1 MLRALLSATRS
12 AKQDDPWDLAGRV
25 ARLEAAHRA
34 HCDQPDLLLVRRAYR
49 IAEQMH
55 RGQARKSGEP
65 YITHPIAVATIL
77 ADLGVDTA
85 TVAAGLLHDT
95 VEDTSYSLEAL
106 RSDFGGEIA
115 VMVDGVTKLDKIH
128 LGSAAEAETF
138 RKLVLTAGQDIR
150 VMVIK
155 LADRLHNM
163 RTIKFK
169 KRPSQIR
176 IAEATRDVLIPLAD
190 RLGLYVIKRE
200 LEDIVLE
207 TLEPE
212 VFQRI
217 KEHLGSDTDRKRQI
231 AAIIPQVRRALRGYK
246 VNAKLLDRPRHPY
259 SVFREMQKHPGTGPA
274 DPPRLVVVVDGPAT
288 ECYAA
293 LGAIHQLWKPIGG
306 KFRDLIAA
314 RKFNLYQSLHT
325 AVDGPGGQSVEF
337 LIRTREMHETAE
349 IGIVAGLK
357 EPGSDPAQVQLP
369 WLRRL
374 LDWQHEIADSGQ
386 FLDSLRCDLADQD
399 ILVFS
404 EHGRQLM
411 VPKHATPVD
420 VAYCSDPT
428 AGHRLIA
435 AYVNGEIAPL
445 SRPLKDGDS
454 VELVLTNEQPYGPSK
469 QWLEHAKTPEAQL
482 HINDWFDS
490 RDTDDLEGSGEF
502 PVIPMQRFEDELKTG
517 KNRLWR
523 SLIKRGR
530 GLAGEQPLHGVA
542 SSLGFPDLDSM
553 YLALAREKLD
563 PDELAEKLI
572 TTVDR
577 F

>member
-1 MLRALLSATRS
+1 MLRALLSATRT
-12 AKQDDPWDLAGRV
+12 ARPDDPWDLAGKV
-25 ARLEAAHRA
+25 AQLEAAHRA
-34 HCDQPDLLLVRRAYR
+34 HFAQPDLLLVRRAYR

-55 RGQARKSGEP
+55 RGQARRSGEP
-65 YITHPIAVATIL
+65 YITHPIAVSTIL
-77 ADLGVDTA
+77 ADLGVDTP
-85 TVAAGLLHDT
+85 TIAAGLLHDT
-95 VEDTSYSLEAL
+95 VEDTPYSLEAL
-106 RSDFGGEIA
+106 RGDFGDEIA

-138 RKLVLTAGQDIR
+138 RKLVLTAGRDIR
-150 VMVIK
+150 VMIIK

-176 IAEATRDVLIPLAD
+176 IAEATQDVLIPLAD

-207 TLEPE
+207 TLQPE

-217 KEHLGSDTDRKRQI
+217 KEHLGSDTDRKRQVEQI
-231 AAIIPQVRRALRGYK
+231 APQVRRALREFK
-246 VNAKLLDRPRHPY
+246 VAARLLDRPRHPY
-259 SVFREMQKHPGTGPA
+259 SVYREMQKHPGTGPA
-274 DPPRLVVVVDGPAT
+274 DPPRMVIVVDGPLT
-288 ECYAA
+288 DCYAA
-293 LGAIHQLWKPIGG
+293 LGAIHKLWKPVGG

-314 RKFNLYQSLHT
+314 KKFNLYQSIHT
-325 AVDGPGGQSVEF
+325 AVAGPGGQSIEF

-349 IGIVAGLK
+349 VGIVAGLRQSGGNQR
-357 EPGSDPAQVQLP
+357 EIQLP
-369 WLRRL
+369 WLQRL
-374 LDWQHEIADSGQ
+374 LDWQHEVADSGQ

-399 ILVFS
+399 ILVFTRDG
-404 EHGRQLM
+404 EQLT
-411 VPKHATPVD
+411 VPKASTPVD
-420 VAYCSDPT
+420 VAYCSGPSK
-428 AGHRLIA
+428 GHRLIA

-445 SRPLKDGDS
+445 SQPLRDGDT
-454 VELVLTNEQPYGPSK
+454 VELVLTTEQPYGPSK

-482 HINDWFDS
+482 HINDWFGAI
-490 RDTDDLEGSGEF
+490 DDLDSTGEL
-502 PVIPMQRFEDELKTG
+502 PVIPMQRFEDELKAG

-523 SLIKRGR
+523 SLIARGR

-542 SSLGFPDLDSM
+542 SSLGYPDLDSL

-563 PDELAEKLI
+563 PDELADKLI

-577 F
+577 Y

>member
-1 MLRALLSATRS
+1 M
-12 AKQDDPWDLAGRV
+12 
-25 ARLEAAHRA
+25 
-34 HCDQPDLLLVRRAYR
+34 LLVRRAYR

-55 RGQARKSGEP
+55 RGQARRSGEP

-77 ADLGVDTA
+77 AELGVDTA
-85 TVAAGLLHDT
+85 TIAAGLLHDT

-106 RSDFGGEIA
+106 RGDFGDEIA

-138 RKLVLTAGQDIR
+138 RKLVLTAGRDIR

-176 IAEATRDVLIPLAD
+176 IAEATKDVLIPLAD

-212 VFQRI
+212 IFQKI
-217 KEHLGSDTDRKRQI
+217 KEHLGSESDRDRQVAVI
-231 AAIIPQVRRALRGYK
+231 APQVRRALRDFK
-246 VNAKLLDRPRHPY
+246 VTARLLDRPRHPY
-259 SVFREMQKHPGTGPA
+259 SIYREMQKHPGTGPA
-274 DPPRLVVVVDGPAT
+274 DPPRLVIVVDGPAT
-288 ECYAA
+288 DCYAA
-293 LGAIHQLWKPIGG
+293 LGAIHKVWKPVGG

-314 RKFNLYQSLHT
+314 KKFNLYQSIHT
-325 AVDGPGGQSVEF
+325 AVAGPGDTTVEF
-337 LIRTREMHETAE
+337 LIRTKEMHETAE
-349 IGIVAGLK
+349 VGIVAGLRQSGANPV
-357 EPGSDPAQVQLP
+357 EIQLP
-369 WLRRL
+369 WLQRL

-399 ILVFS
+399 ILVFTRDG
-404 EHGRQLM
+404 EQLM
-411 VPKHATPVD
+411 VPKASTPVD
-420 VAYCSDPT
+420 VAYCSGPSK
-428 AGHRLIA
+428 GHRLIA

-445 SRPLKDGDS
+445 SQSLRDGDT
-454 VELVLTNEQPYGPSK
+454 VELVLTTEQPYGPSK
-469 QWLEHAKTPEAQL
+469 QWLDHAKTPEAQL
-482 HINDWFDS
+482 HINDWLGSADDGDS
-490 RDTDDLEGSGEF
+490 TGEL
-502 PVIPMQRFEDELKTG
+502 PIIPMQRFEDELKAG

-523 SLIKRGR
+523 SLIARGR

-542 SSLGFPDLDSM
+542 SSLGYPDLDSL

>member
-1 MLRALLSATRS
+1 MLRALLSATRT
-12 AKQDDPWDLAGRV
+12 ARPDDPWDLAGKV
-25 ARLEAAHRA
+25 AQLEAAHRA
-34 HCDQPDLLLVRRAYR
+34 HFAQPDMLLVRRAYR

-55 RGQARKSGEP
+55 RGQARRSGEP
-65 YITHPIAVATIL
+65 YITHPIAVSTIL
-77 ADLGVDTA
+77 ADLGVDTP
-85 TVAAGLLHDT
+85 TIAAGLLHDT
-95 VEDTSYSLEAL
+95 VEDTPYSLEAL
-106 RSDFGGEIA
+106 RGDFGDEIA

-138 RKLVLTAGQDIR
+138 RKLVLTAGRDIR
-150 VMVIK
+150 VMIIK

-176 IAEATRDVLIPLAD
+176 IAEATQDVLIPLAD

-207 TLEPE
+207 TLQPE

-217 KEHLGSDTDRKRQI
+217 KEHIGSDTDRKRQVEHI
-231 AAIIPQVRRALRGYK
+231 APQVRRALREFK
-246 VNAKLLDRPRHPY
+246 VAARLLDRPRHPY
-259 SVFREMQKHPGTGPA
+259 SVYREMQKHPGTGPA
-274 DPPRLVVVVDGPAT
+274 DPPRMVIVVDGPLT
-288 ECYAA
+288 DCYAA
-293 LGAIHQLWKPIGG
+293 LGAIHKLWKPVGG

-314 RKFNLYQSLHT
+314 RKFNLYQSIHT
-325 AVDGPGGQSVEF
+325 AVAGPGGQSVEF

-349 IGIVAGLK
+349 VGIVAGLRQSGGDQM
-357 EPGSDPAQVQLP
+357 EIQLP
-369 WLRRL
+369 WLQRL
-374 LDWQHEIADSGQ
+374 LDWQHEVADSGQ

-399 ILVFS
+399 ILVFTG
-404 EHGRQLM
+404 EGEQLT
-411 VPKHATPVD
+411 VPKASTPVD
-420 VAYCSDPT
+420 VAYCSGPSK
-428 AGHRLIA
+428 GHRLIA

-445 SRPLKDGDS
+445 SQSLRDGDT
-454 VELVLTNEQPYGPSK
+454 VELVLTAEQPYGPSK
-469 QWLEHAKTPEAQL
+469 QWLDHAKTPEAQL
-482 HINDWFDS
+482 HINDWFGAV
-490 RDTDDLEGSGEF
+490 DDLDSTGEL
-502 PVIPMQRFEDELKTG
+502 PVIPMQRFEDELKAG

-523 SLIKRGR
+523 SLIARGR

-542 SSLGFPDLDSM
+542 SSLGYPDLDSL

-577 F
+577 Y

>member
-1 MLRALLSATRS
+1 MLRALLSATRP

-25 ARLEAAHRA
+25 ARLESAHRA
-34 HCDQPDLLLVRRAYR
+34 RWETPDLLLVRRAYR

-77 ADLGVDTA
+77 AELGVDTA

-106 RSDFGGEIA
+106 RSDFGTEIA

-128 LGSAAEAETF
+128 LGSDAEAETF
-138 RKLVLTAGQDIR
+138 RKLVLTAGRDIR

-169 KRPSQIR
+169 KRASQIR

-212 VFQRI
+212 TFQRI
-217 KEHLGSDTDRKRQI
+217 TEHLGSESDRHRQVAQI
-231 AAIIPQVRRALRGYK
+231 VPQVRRALRSYK
-246 VNAKLLDRPRHPY
+246 VSAKLLDRPRHPY
-259 SVFREMQKHPGTGPA
+259 SVYREMQKHPGTGPA
-274 DPPRLVVVVDGPAT
+274 DPPRMVVVVDGEVT
-288 ECYAA
+288 DCYAA
-293 LGAIHQLWKPIGG
+293 LGAIHGVWKPIGG

-314 RKFNLYQSLHT
+314 KKFNLYQSLHT
-325 AVDGPGGQSVEF
+325 AVNGPGETSVEF
-337 LIRTREMHETAE
+337 LIRTKEMHDTAE
-349 IGIVAGLK
+349 IGIIAGLK
-357 EPGSDPAQVQLP
+357 EPGADPAKVQLP

-374 LDWQHEIADSGQ
+374 LDWQKEIADSGQ

-399 ILVFS
+399 ILVFAGD
-404 EHGRQLM
+404 GRQAM

-420 VAYCSDPT
+420 VAYCSGPST
-428 AGHRLIA
+428 GHRLIA
-435 AYVNGEIAPL
+435 ANVNGEIAPL
-445 SRPLKDGDS
+445 SQPLRDGDS

-490 RDTDDLEGSGEF
+490 HADGDPDGTGEL
-502 PVIPMQRFEDELKTG
+502 PVVPMQAFEDELKSG

-523 SLIKRGR
+523 SLIRRGR
-530 GLAGEQPLHGVA
+530 GLAGDQPLHGVA
-542 SSLGFPDLDSM
+542 SSLGYPDLDSM

-563 PDELAEKLI
+563 ADELAEKLI

-577 F
+577 Y

>member
-12 AKQDDPWDLAGRV
+12 AKPDDPWDLAGKV
-25 ARLEAAHRA
+25 AQLEAAHRA
-34 HCDQPDLLLVRRAYR
+34 HCEQPDLLLVRRAYR

-55 RGQARKSGEP
+55 RGQARRSGEP

-77 ADLGVDTA
+77 ADLGVDTP
-85 TVAAGLLHDT
+85 TIAAGLLHDT

-106 RSDFGGEIA
+106 RGDFGDEIA

-138 RKLVLTAGQDIR
+138 RKLVLTAGRDIR

-176 IAEATRDVLIPLAD
+176 IAEATQDVLIPLAD

-207 TLEPE
+207 TLEPDI
-212 VFQRI
+212 FQRI
-217 KEHLGSDTDRKRQI
+217 KEHLGSESDRGRQVAVI
-231 AAIIPQVRRALRGYK
+231 APQVRRALREFK
-246 VNAKLLDRPRHPY
+246 VAARLLDRPRHPY
-259 SVFREMQKHPGTGPA
+259 SIFREMQKHPGTGPA
-274 DPPRLVVVVDGPAT
+274 DPPRLVIVVDGPAT
-288 ECYAA
+288 DCYAA
-293 LGAIHQLWKPIGG
+293 LGAIHRLWKPVGG

-314 RKFNLYQSLHT
+314 KKFNLYQSIHT
-325 AVDGPGGQSVEF
+325 AVAGPGGSTIEF

-349 IGIVAGLK
+349 IGIVAGLRRS
-357 EPGSDPAQVQLP
+357 GTDPVEVQLP
-369 WLRRL
+369 WLQRL
-374 LDWQHEIADSGQ
+374 LEWQNEIADSGQ
-386 FLDSLRCDLADQD
+386 FLHSLRCDLADQD
-399 ILVFS
+399 ILVFTG
-404 EHGRQLM
+404 EGEQLL
-411 VPKHATPVD
+411 VPKASTPVD
-420 VAYCSDPT
+420 VAYCSGPSK
-428 AGHRLIA
+428 GHRLIA

-445 SRPLKDGDS
+445 AQSLRDGDS
-454 VELVLTNEQPYGPSK
+454 VELVLTTEQPYGPSK
-469 QWLEHAKTPEAQL
+469 QWLDHAKTPEAQL
-482 HINDWFDS
+482 HINDWFGAVEDLDS
-490 RDTDDLEGSGEF
+490 TGEL
-502 PVIPMQRFEDELKTG
+502 PVIPMQRFEDELKAG

-523 SLIKRGR
+523 SLIARGR
-530 GLAGEQPLHGVA
+530 GLSGEQPLHGVA
-542 SSLGFPDLDSM
+542 SSLGFPDLDSL

-577 F
+577 Y

>member
-12 AKQDDPWDLAGRV
+12 AKPDDPWDLAGKV
-25 ARLEAAHRA
+25 AQLEAAHRA
-34 HCDQPDLLLVRRAYR
+34 HCEQPDMLLVRRAYR

-55 RGQARKSGEP
+55 RGQARRSGEP

-85 TVAAGLLHDT
+85 TIAAGLLHDT

-106 RSDFGGEIA
+106 RSDFGDEIA

-138 RKLVLTAGQDIR
+138 RKLVLTAGRDIR

-176 IAEATRDVLIPLAD
+176 IAEATKDVLIPLAD

-217 KEHLGSDTDRKRQI
+217 REHLGSDTDRKRQVAVI
-231 AAIIPQVRRALRGYK
+231 VPQVRKALREFK
-246 VNAKLLDRPRHPY
+246 VAATLHDRPRHPY
-259 SVFREMQKHPGTGPA
+259 SIYREMQKHPGTGPS
-274 DPPRLVVVVDGPAT
+274 DPPRLVIVVDGPT
-288 ECYAA
+288 TDCYAA
-293 LGAIHQLWKPIGG
+293 LGAIHKLWKPVGG

-314 RKFNLYQSLHT
+314 RKFNLYQSIHT
-325 AVDGPGGQSVEF
+325 AVAGPGGTPIEF

-349 IGIVAGLK
+349 VGIVAGLRRA
-357 EPGSDPAQVQLP
+357 GTDPVEIQLP
-369 WLRRL
+369 WLQRL
-374 LDWQHEIADSGQ
+374 LDWQHEVADSGQ

-399 ILVFS
+399 ILVFTGD
-404 EHGRQLM
+404 GRQLT
-411 VPKHATPVD
+411 VPKASTPVD
-420 VAYCSDPT
+420 VAYCSGP
-428 AGHRLIA
+428 AKGHRLIA

-445 SRPLKDGDS
+445 SQGLRDGDT
-454 VELVLTNEQPYGPSK
+454 VELVLTTEQPYGPSK

-482 HINDWFDS
+482 HINDWFAAIDDVDS
-490 RDTDDLEGSGEF
+490 TGEL
-502 PVIPMQRFEDELKTG
+502 PIIPMQRFEDELKAG

-523 SLIKRGR
+523 SLIARGR

-542 SSLGFPDLDSM
+542 SSLGFPDLDSL

-563 PDELAEKLI
+563 PDELADKLI

-577 F
+577 Y

>member
-25 ARLEAAHRA
+25 AELESAHRA
-34 HCDQPDLLLVRRAYR
+34 HCEQPDLLLVRRAYR

-138 RKLVLTAGQDIR
+138 RKLVLTAGRDIR

-212 VFQRI
+212 IFQKI
-217 KEHLGSDTDRKRQI
+217 QEHIGSDTDRNRQV
-231 AAIIPQVRRALRGYK
+231 AAIVPQVRRALRGYK
-246 VNAKLLDRPRHPY
+246 VNARLLDRPRHPY
-259 SVFREMQKHPGTGPA
+259 SVYREMQKHPGTGPA
-274 DPPRLVVVVDGPAT
+274 DPPRLVVVVEGPPT

-293 LGAIHQLWKPIGG
+293 LGAIHQQWKPIGG
-306 KFRDLIAA
+306 KFRDLIATQ
-314 RKFNLYQSLHT
+314 KFNLYQSLHT
-325 AVDGPGGQSVEF
+325 AVNGPAGANVEF
-337 LIRTREMHETAE
+337 LIRTKEMHQTAE
-349 IGIVAGLK
+349 IGIVAGL
-357 EPGSDPAQVQLP
+357 SDPDSNPAEVQLP

-374 LDWQHEIADSGQ
+374 LDWQHEVADSGQ

-399 ILVFS
+399 ILVFA
-404 EHGRQLM
+404 GDGDQVL
-411 VPKHATPVD
+411 VPKASTPVD
-420 VAYCSDPT
+420 VAYCTGPAT
-428 AGHRLIA
+428 GHRLIA

-445 SRPLKDGDS
+445 SQALRDGDS

-469 QWLEHAKTPEAQL
+469 QWLEHTKTPEAQL
-482 HINDWFDS
+482 HINGWFDS
-490 RDTDDLEGSGEF
+490 AVDIDSTGEL
-502 PVIPMQRFEDELKTG
+502 PVIPMQRFEDELKAG

-523 SLIKRGR
+523 SLIARGR
-530 GLAGEQPLHGVA
+530 GLAGDRPLHNMA
-542 SSLGFPDLDSM
+542 SSLGFPDLDSL

>member
-1 MLRALLSATRS
+1 MLSATRS
-12 AKQDDPWDLAGRV
+12 ARQEDPWNLAGRV
-25 ARLEAAHRA
+25 AELEAAHRA
-34 HCDQPDLLLVRRAYR
+34 NWREPDLLLVRRAYR

-65 YITHPIAVATIL
+65 YITHPIAVSTIL
-77 ADLGVDTA
+77 AELGVDTS
-85 TVAAGLLHDT
+85 TIAAGLLHDT
-95 VEDTSYSLEAL
+95 VEDTSYSLESL

-115 VMVDGVTKLDKIH
+115 IMVDGVTKLDKIH

-138 RKLVLTAGQDIR
+138 RKLVLTAGRDIR

-169 KRPSQIR
+169 KRASQIR
-176 IAEATRDVLIPLAD
+176 IAEATKDVLIPLAD

-212 VFQRI
+212 VFTRI
-217 KEHLGSDTDRKRQI
+217 REHLGSDTDRLRQVAEI
-231 AAIIPQVRRALRGYK
+231 VPQVRRALRAYK
-246 VNAKLLDRPRHPY
+246 VSAKLIDRPRHPY
-259 SVFREMQKHPGTGPA
+259 SVYREMQKHPGTGPA
-274 DPPRLVVVVDGPAT
+274 DPPRLVVVVDGPLT
-288 ECYAA
+288 DCYAA
-293 LGAIHQLWKPIGG
+293 LGAIHAQWKPVGG

-314 RKFNLYQSLHT
+314 KKFNLYQSLHT
-325 AVDGPGGQSVEF
+325 AVNGPGGTNVEF
-337 LIRTREMHETAE
+337 LIRTKEMHETAE

-357 EPGSDPAQVQLP
+357 DPGADPAQVQLP

-399 ILVFS
+399 ILVFT
-404 EHGRQLM
+404 GRGEQVM
-411 VPKHATPVD
+411 VPKHASPVD
-420 VAYCSDPT
+420 VAYCSGPST
-428 AGHRLIA
+428 GHRLIA

-445 SRPLKDGDS
+445 SQPLKDGDS
-454 VELVLTNEQPYGPSK
+454 IELVLTNEQPYGPSK

-482 HINDWFDS
+482 HIGDWFDS
-490 RDTDDLEGSGEF
+490 REDLENTGEL
-502 PVIPMQRFEDELKTG
+502 PVVPMQRFEDEVKDG

-523 SLIKRGR
+523 SLIRRGR

-542 SSLGFPDLDSM
+542 SSLGYPDLDSM

-563 PDELAEKLI
+563 PDELADKLI

-577 F
+577 Y

>member
-12 AKQDDPWDLAGRV
+12 AKPDDPWDLAGKV
-25 ARLEAAHRA
+25 GQLEAAHRA
-34 HCDQPDLLLVRRAYR
+34 HCEQPDMLLVRRAYR

-55 RGQARKSGEP
+55 RGQARRSGEP

-77 ADLGVDTA
+77 ADLGVDTP
-85 TVAAGLLHDT
+85 TIAAGLLHDT

-106 RSDFGGEIA
+106 RGDFGDEIA

-138 RKLVLTAGQDIR
+138 RKLVLTAGRDIR

-176 IAEATRDVLIPLAD
+176 IAEATKDVLIPLAD

-207 TLEPE
+207 TLEPD

-217 KEHLGSDTDRKRQI
+217 KEHLGSESDRGRQVAVI
-231 AAIIPQVRRALRGYK
+231 APQVRRTLREFK
-246 VNAKLLDRPRHPY
+246 VAARLLDRPRHPY
-259 SVFREMQKHPGTGPA
+259 SIFREMQKHPGTGPA
-274 DPPRLVVVVDGPAT
+274 DPPRLVIVVDGPPT
-288 ECYAA
+288 DCYAA
-293 LGAIHQLWKPIGG
+293 LGAIHKLWKPVGG

-314 RKFNLYQSLHT
+314 KKFNLYQSLHT
-325 AVDGPGGQSVEF
+325 AVAGPGGTTIEF
-337 LIRTREMHETAE
+337 LIRTKEMHETAE

-357 EPGSDPAQVQLP
+357 QSANPVEVQLP
-369 WLRRL
+369 WLQRL
-374 LDWQHEIADSGQ
+374 LDWQHEVADSGQ

-399 ILVFS
+399 ILVFTGDG
-404 EHGRQLM
+404 EQVL
-411 VPKHATPVD
+411 VPKASTPVD
-420 VAYCSDPT
+420 VAYCSGPSK
-428 AGHRLIA
+428 GHRLIA

-445 SRPLKDGDS
+445 SRPLRDGDA
-454 VELVLTNEQPYGPSK
+454 VELVLTTEQPYGPSK
-469 QWLEHAKTPEAQL
+469 QWLDHAKTPEAQL
-482 HINDWFDS
+482 HINDWFGATEDLDS
-490 RDTDDLEGSGEF
+490 TGEL
-502 PVIPMQRFEDELKTG
+502 PIIPMQRFEDELKAG

-523 SLIKRGR
+523 SLIARGR

-542 SSLGFPDLDSM
+542 SSLGFPDLDSL

>member
-12 AKQDDPWDLAGRV
+12 AKPDDPWDLAGKV
-25 ARLEAAHRA
+25 AQLEAAHRA
-34 HCDQPDLLLVRRAYR
+34 HCEQPDMLLVRRAYR

-55 RGQARKSGEP
+55 RGQARRSGEP

-77 ADLGVDTA
+77 AELGVDTA
-85 TVAAGLLHDT
+85 TIAAGLLHDT

-106 RSDFGGEIA
+106 RGDFGDEIA

-138 RKLVLTAGQDIR
+138 RKLVLTAGRDIR

-176 IAEATRDVLIPLAD
+176 IAEATKDVLIPLAD

-207 TLEPE
+207 TLEPDI
-212 VFQRI
+212 FQKI
-217 KEHLGSDTDRKRQI
+217 KEHLGSESDRDRQVAVI
-231 AAIIPQVRRALRGYK
+231 APQVRRALRDFK
-246 VNAKLLDRPRHPY
+246 VAARLLDRPRHPY
-259 SVFREMQKHPGTGPA
+259 SIYREMQKHPGTGPA
-274 DPPRLVVVVDGPAT
+274 DPPRLVIVVDGPAT
-288 ECYAA
+288 DCYAA
-293 LGAIHQLWKPIGG
+293 LGAIHKVWKPVGG

-314 RKFNLYQSLHT
+314 KKFNLYQSIHT
-325 AVDGPGGQSVEF
+325 AVAGPGDTTIEF
-337 LIRTREMHETAE
+337 LIRTKEMHETAE
-349 IGIVAGLK
+349 VGIVAGLRQSGANPV
-357 EPGSDPAQVQLP
+357 EIQLP
-369 WLRRL
+369 WLQRL

-399 ILVFS
+399 ILVFTRD
-404 EHGRQLM
+404 GGQLM
-411 VPKHATPVD
+411 VPKASTPVD
-420 VAYCSDPT
+420 VAYCSGPSK
-428 AGHRLIA
+428 GHRLIA

-445 SRPLKDGDS
+445 SQSLRDGDT
-454 VELVLTNEQPYGPSK
+454 VELVLTTEQPYGPSK
-469 QWLEHAKTPEAQL
+469 QWLDHAKTPEAQL
-482 HINDWFDS
+482 HINDWLGSADDGDS
-490 RDTDDLEGSGEF
+490 TGEL
-502 PVIPMQRFEDELKTG
+502 PIIPMQRFEDELKAG

-523 SLIKRGR
+523 SLIARGR

-542 SSLGFPDLDSM
+542 SSLGYPDLDSL

-572 TTVDR
+572 NTVDR

>member
-1 MLRALLSATRS
+1 MLRALLSATRT
-12 AKQDDPWDLAGRV
+12 AKPDDPWDLAGKV
-25 ARLEAAHRA
+25 AQLEAAHRA
-34 HCDQPDLLLVRRAYR
+34 HCDQPDMLLVRRAYR

-55 RGQARKSGEP
+55 RGQARRSGEP
-65 YITHPIAVATIL
+65 YITHPIAVSTIL
-77 ADLGVDTA
+77 AELGVDTA
-85 TVAAGLLHDT
+85 TIAAGLLHDT

-106 RSDFGGEIA
+106 RSDFGDEIA

-138 RKLVLTAGQDIR
+138 RKLVLTAGRDIR

-217 KEHLGSDTDRKRQI
+217 REHVGSDTDRKRQLALI
-231 AAIIPQVRRALRGYK
+231 VPQVRKALREFK
-246 VNAKLLDRPRHPY
+246 VAAALYDRPRHPY
-259 SVFREMQKHPGTGPA
+259 SIYREMQKHPGTGPA
-274 DPPRLVVVVDGPAT
+274 DPPRLVIVVDGPT
-288 ECYAA
+288 TDCYAA
-293 LGAIHQLWKPIGG
+293 LGAIHKLWKPVGG

-314 RKFNLYQSLHT
+314 KKFNLYQSIHT
-325 AVDGPGGQSVEF
+325 AVSGPGGIPIEF
-337 LIRTREMHETAE
+337 LIRTKEMHETAE
-349 IGIVAGLK
+349 VGIVAGLRRSG
-357 EPGSDPAQVQLP
+357 PDQVEIQLP
-369 WLRRL
+369 WLQRL
-374 LDWQHEIADSGQ
+374 LEWQHEVADSGQ

-399 ILVFS
+399 ILVFTGD
-404 EHGRQLM
+404 GRQLT
-411 VPKHATPVD
+411 VPKASTPVD
-420 VAYCSDPT
+420 VAYCSGP
-428 AGHRLIA
+428 AKGHRLIA

-445 SRPLKDGDS
+445 SRPLRDGDT

-482 HINDWFDS
+482 HINDWFASIDDGDS
-490 RDTDDLEGSGEF
+490 TGEL
-502 PVIPMQRFEDELKTG
+502 PIIPMQRFEDELKAG

-523 SLIKRGR
+523 SLIARGR

-542 SSLGFPDLDSM
+542 SSLGFPDLDSL

-563 PDELAEKLI
+563 PDELADKLI

-577 F
+577 Y

>member
-25 ARLEAAHRA
+25 AQLEAAHRS
-34 HCDQPDLLLVRRAYR
+34 HYQQPDLLLVRRAYR

-65 YITHPIAVATIL
+65 YITHPIEVSTIL
-77 ADLGVDTA
+77 AELGVDTA
-85 TVAAGLLHDT
+85 TIAAGLLHDT

-106 RSDFGGEIA
+106 RSDFGSEIA

-138 RKLVLTAGQDIR
+138 RKLVLTAGRDIR

-176 IAEATRDVLIPLAD
+176 IAEATKDVLIPLAD

-212 VFQRI
+212 IFQKI
-217 KEHLGSDTDRKRQI
+217 QEHLGSDTDRSRQI
-231 AAIIPQVRRALRGYK
+231 AEIVPQVRRALRGYK
-246 VNAKLLDRPRHPY
+246 VAAKLLDRPRHPY
-259 SVFREMQKHPGTGPA
+259 SVYREMQKHPGTGPM
-274 DPPRLVVVVDGPAT
+274 DPPRLVIVVDGPPT
-288 ECYAA
+288 DCYAA
-293 LGAIHQLWKPIGG
+293 LGAVHQLWKPIGG

-314 RKFNLYQSLHT
+314 KKFNLYQSLHT
-325 AVDGPGGQSVEF
+325 AVNGPGGVPVEF
-337 LIRTREMHETAE
+337 LIRTREMHQTAE
-349 IGIVAGLK
+349 IGIVAGLG
-357 EPGSDPAQVQLP
+357 ETGSDPAQVQLP
-369 WLRRL
+369 WLQRL
-374 LDWQHEIADSGQ
+374 LEWQNEIADSGQ

-399 ILVFS
+399 ILVFTGA
-404 EHGRQLM
+404 GRQVM
-411 VPKHATPVD
+411 VPRASTPVD
-420 VAYCSDPT
+420 VAYCEGPST
-428 AGHRLIA
+428 GHRLIA

-445 SRPLKDGDS
+445 SQPLRDGDS

-469 QWLEHAKTPEAQL
+469 QWLDHAKTPEAQL

-490 RDTDDLEGSGEF
+490 RGSEDLDGTGEL
-502 PVIPMQRFEDELKTG
+502 PVVPMQRFEDELKAG

-523 SLIKRGR
+523 SLIARGR
-530 GLAGEQPLHGVA
+530 GLAGDRPLRGVA
-542 SSLGFPDLDSM
+542 SSLGFPDLDSL

-563 PDELAEKLI
+563 PDELADKLI

>member
-1 MLRALLSATRS
+1 MLSATRT
-12 AKQDDPWDLAGRV
+12 ARPDDPWDLAGKV
-25 ARLEAAHRA
+25 AQLEAAHRA
-34 HCDQPDLLLVRRAYR
+34 HFAQPDLLLVRRAYR

-55 RGQARKSGEP
+55 RGQARRSGEP
-65 YITHPIAVATIL
+65 YITHPIAVSTIL
-77 ADLGVDTA
+77 ADLGVDTP
-85 TVAAGLLHDT
+85 TIAAGLLHDT
-95 VEDTSYSLEAL
+95 VEDTPYSLEAL
-106 RSDFGGEIA
+106 RGDFGDEIA

-138 RKLVLTAGQDIR
+138 RKLVLTAGRDIR
-150 VMVIK
+150 VMIIK

-176 IAEATRDVLIPLAD
+176 IAEATQDVLIPLAD

-207 TLEPE
+207 TLQPE

-217 KEHLGSDTDRKRQI
+217 KEHLGSDTDRKRQVEQI
-231 AAIIPQVRRALRGYK
+231 APQVRRALREFK
-246 VNAKLLDRPRHPY
+246 VAARLLDRPRHPY
-259 SVFREMQKHPGTGPA
+259 SVYREMQKHPGTGPA
-274 DPPRLVVVVDGPAT
+274 DPPRMVIVVDGPLT
-288 ECYAA
+288 DCYAA
-293 LGAIHQLWKPIGG
+293 LGAIHKLWKPVGG

-314 RKFNLYQSLHT
+314 KKFNLYQSIHT
-325 AVDGPGGQSVEF
+325 AVAGPGGQSIEF

-349 IGIVAGLK
+349 VGIVAGLRQSGGNQR
-357 EPGSDPAQVQLP
+357 EIQLP
-369 WLRRL
+369 WLQRL
-374 LDWQHEIADSGQ
+374 LDWQHEVADSGQ

-399 ILVFS
+399 ILVFTRDG
-404 EHGRQLM
+404 EQLT
-411 VPKHATPVD
+411 VPKASTPVD
-420 VAYCSDPT
+420 VAYCSGPSK
-428 AGHRLIA
+428 GHRLIA

-445 SRPLKDGDS
+445 SQPLRDGDT
-454 VELVLTNEQPYGPSK
+454 VELVLTTEQPYGPSK

-482 HINDWFDS
+482 HINDWFGAI
-490 RDTDDLEGSGEF
+490 DDLDSTGEL
-502 PVIPMQRFEDELKTG
+502 PVIPMQRFEDELKAG

-523 SLIKRGR
+523 SLIARGR

-542 SSLGFPDLDSM
+542 SSLGYPDLDSL

-563 PDELAEKLI
+563 PDELADKLI

-577 F
+577 Y

>member
-12 AKQDDPWDLAGRV
+12 AKPDDPWDLAGKV
-25 ARLEAAHRA
+25 GQLESAHRA
-34 HCDQPDLLLVRRAYR
+34 HCEQPDMLLVRRAYR

-55 RGQARKSGEP
+55 RGQARRSGEP

-77 ADLGVDTA
+77 ANLGVDTP
-85 TVAAGLLHDT
+85 TIAAGLLHDT

-106 RSDFGGEIA
+106 RGDFGDEIA

-138 RKLVLTAGQDIR
+138 RKLVLTAGRDIR

-176 IAEATRDVLIPLAD
+176 IAEATKDVLIPLAD

-217 KEHLGSDTDRKRQI
+217 KEHLGSESDRSRQVAVI
-231 AAIIPQVRRALRGYK
+231 APQVRRALREFK
-246 VNAKLLDRPRHPY
+246 VAARLLDRPRHPY
-259 SVFREMQKHPGTGPA
+259 SIFREMEKHPGTGPA
-274 DPPRLVVVVDGPAT
+274 DPPRLVIVVEGPAT
-288 ECYAA
+288 DCYAA
-293 LGAIHQLWKPIGG
+293 LGAIHKVWKPVGG

-314 RKFNLYQSLHT
+314 KKFNLYQSLHT
-325 AVDGPGGQSVEF
+325 AVAGPGGTVIEF
-337 LIRTREMHETAE
+337 LIRTKEMHETAE
-349 IGIVAGLK
+349 IGIVAGLRQS
-357 EPGSDPAQVQLP
+357 GSNPVEVQLP
-369 WLRRL
+369 WLQRL
-374 LDWQHEIADSGQ
+374 LDWQHEVADSGQ

-399 ILVFS
+399 ILVFTGDG
-404 EHGRQLM
+404 EQLL
-411 VPKHATPVD
+411 VPKASTPVD
-420 VAYCSDPT
+420 VAYCSGPSK
-428 AGHRLIA
+428 GHRLIA
-435 AYVNGEIAPL
+435 AYVNGEIAQL
-445 SRPLKDGDS
+445 SRPLRDGDS
-454 VELVLTNEQPYGPSK
+454 VELVLTTEQPYGPSK
-469 QWLEHAKTPEAQL
+469 QWLDHAKTPEAQL
-482 HINDWFDS
+482 HINDWFGAV
-490 RDTDDLEGSGEF
+490 DDLDSTGEL
-502 PVIPMQRFEDELKTG
+502 PVIPMQRFEDELKAG

-523 SLIKRGR
+523 SLIARGR
-530 GLAGEQPLHGVA
+530 GLSGEQPLHGVA
-542 SSLGFPDLDSM
+542 SSLGYPDLDSL

-577 F
+577 Y

>member
-1 MLRALLSATRS
+1 MLRALLSVTRS
-12 AKQDDPWDLAGRV
+12 AKQEDPWNLAGRV
-25 ARLEAAHRA
+25 AELEAAHRA
-34 HCDQPDLLLVRRAYR
+34 NWHEPDLLLVRRAYR

-65 YITHPIAVATIL
+65 YITHPIAVSTIL
-77 ADLGVDTA
+77 AELGVDTD
-85 TVAAGLLHDT
+85 TIAAGLLHDT

-106 RSDFGGEIA
+106 RSDFGSRIA

-138 RKLVLTAGQDIR
+138 RKLVLTAGRDIR

-169 KRPSQIR
+169 KRASQIR

-212 VFQRI
+212 VFRRI
-217 KEHLGSDTDRKRQI
+217 REHLGSDTDRLRQVAEI
-231 AAIIPQVRRALRGYK
+231 VPQVRRALRGYK
-246 VNAKLLDRPRHPY
+246 VSAKLIDRPRHAY
-259 SVFREMQKHPGTGPA
+259 SVFREMQKHPGTGPS
-274 DPPRLVVVVDGPAT
+274 DPPRLVVVVDGPPT
-288 ECYAA
+288 DCYAA
-293 LGAIHQLWKPIGG
+293 LGAIHSQWKPVGG
-306 KFRDLIAA
+306 QFRDLIAA
-314 RKFNLYQSLHT
+314 KKFNLYQSLHT
-325 AVDGPGGQSVEF
+325 AVQGPGGTNVEF
-337 LIRTREMHETAE
+337 LIRTKEMHQTAE

-357 EPGSDPAQVQLP
+357 DPGADPAQVQLP
-369 WLRRL
+369 WLQRL

-399 ILVFS
+399 ILVFTGNG
-404 EHGRQLM
+404 EQVM

-420 VAYCSDPT
+420 VAYCSGPST
-428 AGHRLIA
+428 GHRLIA

-445 SRPLKDGDS
+445 SQPLKDGDS
-454 VELVLTNEQPYGPSK
+454 IELVLTNEQPYGPSK

-490 RDTDDLEGSGEF
+490 RESLESTGEM
-502 PVIPMQRFEDELKTG
+502 PVIPMQRFEDELKDG
-517 KNRLWR
+517 KNLLWR
-523 SLIKRGR
+523 SLIRRGR
-530 GLAGEQPLHGVA
+530 GLAGERPLHSVA
-542 SSLGFPDLDSM
+542 SSLGYPDLDSL

-563 PDELAEKLI
+563 PEELADKLI

-577 F
+577 Y

>member
-1 MLRALLSATRS
+1 MLRALLSATRT
-12 AKQDDPWDLAGRV
+12 ARPDDPWDLAGKV
-25 ARLEAAHRA
+25 AQLEAAHRA
-34 HCDQPDLLLVRRAYR
+34 HFAQPDMLLVRRAYR

-55 RGQARKSGEP
+55 RGQARRSGEP
-65 YITHPIAVATIL
+65 YITHPIAVSTIL
-77 ADLGVDTA
+77 ADLGVDTP
-85 TVAAGLLHDT
+85 TIAAGLLHDT
-95 VEDTSYSLEAL
+95 VEDTPYSLEAL
-106 RSDFGGEIA
+106 RGDFGDEIA

-138 RKLVLTAGQDIR
+138 RKLVLTAGRDIR
-150 VMVIK
+150 VMIIK

-176 IAEATRDVLIPLAD
+176 IAEATKDVLIPLAD

-217 KEHLGSDTDRKRQI
+217 KEHIGSDTDRKRQVEAI
-231 AAIIPQVRRALRGYK
+231 APQVRRALREFK
-246 VNAKLLDRPRHPY
+246 VAARLLDRPRHPY
-259 SVFREMQKHPGTGPA
+259 SVYREMQKHPGTGPA
-274 DPPRLVVVVDGPAT
+274 DPPRMVIVVDGPAT
-288 ECYAA
+288 DCYAA
-293 LGAIHQLWKPIGG
+293 LGAIHKLWKPVGG

-314 RKFNLYQSLHT
+314 RKFNLYQSIHT
-325 AVDGPGGQSVEF
+325 AVIGPGGQSIEF

-349 IGIVAGLK
+349 VGIVAGLRQSGGDQM
-357 EPGSDPAQVQLP
+357 EIQLP
-369 WLRRL
+369 WLQRL
-374 LDWQHEIADSGQ
+374 LDWQHEVADSGQ

-399 ILVFS
+399 ILVFTGDG
-404 EHGRQLM
+404 EQLT
-411 VPKHATPVD
+411 VPKASTPVD
-420 VAYCSDPT
+420 VAYCSGPSK
-428 AGHRLIA
+428 GHRLIA

-445 SRPLKDGDS
+445 SRPLRDGDT
-454 VELVLTNEQPYGPSK
+454 VELVLTAEQPYGPSK

-482 HINDWFDS
+482 HINDWFAAA
-490 RDTDDLEGSGEF
+490 DDLDSTDEL
-502 PVIPMQRFEDELKTG
+502 PVIPMQRFEDELKAG

-523 SLIKRGR
+523 SLIARGR

-542 SSLGFPDLDSM
+542 SSLGYPDLDSL

>member
-1 MLRALLSATRS
+1 M
-12 AKQDDPWDLAGRV
+12 
-25 ARLEAAHRA
+25 
-34 HCDQPDLLLVRRAYR
+34 LLVRRAYR

-55 RGQARKSGEP
+55 RGQARRSGEP

-77 ADLGVDTA
+77 ADLGVDTP
-85 TVAAGLLHDT
+85 TIAAGLLHDT

-106 RSDFGGEIA
+106 RGDFGDEIA

-138 RKLVLTAGQDIR
+138 RKLVLTAGRDIR

-176 IAEATRDVLIPLAD
+176 IAEATKDVLIPLAD

-217 KEHLGSDTDRKRQI
+217 KEHLGSESDRGRQVAVI
-231 AAIIPQVRRALRGYK
+231 APQVRRTLREFK
-246 VNAKLLDRPRHPY
+246 VAARLLDRPRHPY
-259 SVFREMQKHPGTGPA
+259 SIFREMQKHPGTGPS
-274 DPPRLVVVVDGPAT
+274 DPPRLVIVVDGPPT
-288 ECYAA
+288 DCYAA
-293 LGAIHQLWKPIGG
+293 LGAIHKLWKPMGG

-314 RKFNLYQSLHT
+314 KKFNLYQSIHT
-325 AVDGPGGQSVEF
+325 AVAGPGGLPIEF
-337 LIRTREMHETAE
+337 LIRTKEMHETAE
-349 IGIVAGLK
+349 IGIVAGLRQSGTNPV
-357 EPGSDPAQVQLP
+357 EVQLP
-369 WLRRL
+369 WLQRL
-374 LDWQHEIADSGQ
+374 LDWQNEVADSGQ

-399 ILVFS
+399 ILVFTG
-404 EHGRQLM
+404 EGQQLL
-411 VPKHATPVD
+411 VPKASTPVD
-420 VAYCSDPT
+420 VAYCSGPSK
-428 AGHRLIA
+428 GHRLIA
-435 AYVNGEIAPL
+435 AYVNGEIAQL
-445 SRPLKDGDS
+445 SRPLRDGDS
-454 VELVLTNEQPYGPSK
+454 VELVLTTEQPYGPSK
-469 QWLEHAKTPEAQL
+469 QWLDHAKTPEAQL
-482 HINDWFDS
+482 HINDWFGAVDDIDS
-490 RDTDDLEGSGEF
+490 TGEL
-502 PVIPMQRFEDELKTG
+502 PVIPMQRFEDELKEG

-523 SLIKRGR
+523 SLIARGR

-542 SSLGFPDLDSM
+542 SSLGYPDLDSL

-577 F
+577 Y